1 MNGNKVI
8 EEKIRNLFVFSI
20 VVLEV
25 TRFDVCLFVEILVM
39 RGEMRN
45 LLFLVFVVGLRTL

>member
-25 TRFDVCLFVEILVM
+25 TRFDVCC
-39 RGEMRN
+39 
-45 LLFLVFVVGLRTL
+45 LLRYW